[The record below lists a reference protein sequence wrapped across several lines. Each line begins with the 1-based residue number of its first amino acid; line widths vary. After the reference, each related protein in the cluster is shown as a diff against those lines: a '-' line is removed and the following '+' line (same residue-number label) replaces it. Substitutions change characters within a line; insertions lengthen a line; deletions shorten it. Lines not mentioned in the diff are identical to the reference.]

1 MPIDASI
8 ALGVKPIQFESPINQ
23 MAKMYE
29 MQNMQQSNQL
39 NQMKMSDLQR
49 ASAKEEN
56 LNALVGGFTPD
67 MNDTDKYNAL
77 LRGGHFAE
85 AKAFNE
91 SAAKA
96 NADKRAAESA
106 QLDNVLKEHTVLG
119 KYLDSVIAS
128 PTLANA
134 TSTVTKANAVLKH
147 DPTDDLAELNAIGE
161 NPEALRQWA
170 ITHKGALD
178 MLKTSTK
185 YEDVGGY
192 KQPITTDYFGKETFG
207 KGLVKTQTPDSVAS
221 NARIASEGR
230 LNREAKLKAEIDSG
244 VTGLSP
250 ESLDFTAQLYMQT
263 GMLPPLGM
271 GAKAATLR
279 KQIIERAAQL
289 SMHPETAGAV
299 NPAAPGATTPPVAP
313 PVSAAD
319 AAGNV
324 TQNKQNV
331 AVAVKTLKDFS
342 TGVQGQMVTSFN
354 TALNHLDTLER
365 LGNDLNNSDIKV
377 VNRAA
382 NLFAKEL
389 GVAAP
394 TSFDAAKKIVG
405 AEIQKAIVRAG
416 GTGSEREEAAA
427 AFDAANSPAQLA
439 GVFRSVKELLGGQ
452 LVSLKQQYD
461 SNAGPKAKP
470 FANKL
475 NSAARKQLEAL
486 TGGKTS
492 ATSAPA
498 QAVQYATNG
507 ATRLMST
514 DGGITWNPVK

>member
-8 ALGVKPIQFESPINQ
+8 ALGVKPIQFESPVNQ
-23 MAKMYE
+23 MVKMYE

-221 NARIASEGR
+221 GVIQTRGQNLTDERARERIALDERRVKVAETVGAPGYVKP
-230 LNREAKLKAEIDSG
+230 LTATQQYKLDKLKTADKTNAKLFDSSIDAELKNIDKLIGTEDKPKLHAGLASATGPIASRIFTGRTDTANAEAYIKSLQSKASIN
-244 VTGLSP
+244 
-250 ESLDFTAQLYMQT
+250 SLQT
-263 GMLPPLGM
+263 IRG
-271 GAKAATLR
+271 
-279 KQIIERAAQL
+279 
-289 SMHPETAGAV
+289 TAGAIGTMTEREW
-299 NPAAPGATTPPVAP
+299 PRLESMKATLQE
-313 PVSAAD
+313 
-319 AAGNV
+319 
-324 TQNKQNV
+324 TQGTDQFVQSLIDYRNE
-331 AVAVKTLKDFS
+331 LKNMKLKS
-342 TGVQGQMVTSFN
+342 KE
-354 TALNHLDTLER
+354 ALNTDYSTEI
-365 LGNDLNNSDIKV
+365 GASASPNI
-377 VNRAA
+377 
-382 NLFAKEL
+382 
-389 GVAAP
+389 
-394 TSFDAAKKIVG
+394 DALL
-405 AEIQKAIVRAG
+405 QKYP
-416 GTGSEREEAAA
+416 
-427 AFDAANSPAQLA
+427 D
-439 GVFRSVKELLGGQ
+439 
-452 LVSLKQQYD
+452 
-461 SNAGPKAKP
+461 
-470 FANKL
+470 
-475 NSAARKQLEAL
+475 
-486 TGGKTS
+486 
-492 ATSAPA
+492 
-498 QAVQYATNG
+498 
-507 ATRLMST
+507 
-514 DGGITWNPVK
+514 

>member
-8 ALGVKPIQFESPINQ
+8 ALGVKPIQFESPVNQ
-23 MAKMYE
+23 MVKMYE

-221 NARIASEGR
+221 GVIQTRGQNLTDERARERIALDERRVKVAETVGAPGYVKP
-230 LNREAKLKAEIDSG
+230 LTATQQYKLDKLKTADKTNAKLFDSSIDAELKNIDKLIGTEDKPKLHAGLASATGPIASRIFTGRTDTANAEAYIKSLQSKASIN
-244 VTGLSP
+244 
-250 ESLDFTAQLYMQT
+250 SLQT
-263 GMLPPLGM
+263 IRG
-271 GAKAATLR
+271 
-279 KQIIERAAQL
+279 
-289 SMHPETAGAV
+289 TAGAIGTMTEREW
-299 NPAAPGATTPPVAP
+299 PRLESMKATLQE
-313 PVSAAD
+313 
-319 AAGNV
+319 
-324 TQNKQNV
+324 TQGTDQFVQSLIDYRNE
-331 AVAVKTLKDFS
+331 LKNMKLKS
-342 TGVQGQMVTSFN
+342 KE
-354 TALNHLDTLER
+354 ALNTDYSTEI
-365 LGNDLNNSDIKV
+365 GAS
-377 VNRAA
+377 A
-382 NLFAKEL
+382 N
-389 GVAAP
+389 P
-394 TSFDAAKKIVG
+394 NIDALL
-405 AEIQKAIVRAG
+405 QKYP
-416 GTGSEREEAAA
+416 
-427 AFDAANSPAQLA
+427 D
-439 GVFRSVKELLGGQ
+439 
-452 LVSLKQQYD
+452 
-461 SNAGPKAKP
+461 
-470 FANKL
+470 
-475 NSAARKQLEAL
+475 
-486 TGGKTS
+486 
-492 ATSAPA
+492 
-498 QAVQYATNG
+498 
-507 ATRLMST
+507 
-514 DGGITWNPVK
+514 

>member
-221 NARIASEGR
+221 GVIQTRGQNLTDERARERIALDERRVKVAETVGAPGYVKP
-230 LNREAKLKAEIDSG
+230 LTATQQYKLDKLKTADKNNAKLFDSSIDAELKNIDKLIGTEDKPKLHAGLASATGPIASRIFTGRTDTANAEAYIKSLQSKASIN
-244 VTGLSP
+244 
-250 ESLDFTAQLYMQT
+250 SLQT
-263 GMLPPLGM
+263 IRG
-271 GAKAATLR
+271 
-279 KQIIERAAQL
+279 
-289 SMHPETAGAV
+289 TAGAIGTMTEREW
-299 NPAAPGATTPPVAP
+299 PRLESMKATLQE
-313 PVSAAD
+313 
-319 AAGNV
+319 
-324 TQNKQNV
+324 TQGTDQFVQSLIDYRNE
-331 AVAVKTLKDFS
+331 LKNMKLKS
-342 TGVQGQMVTSFN
+342 KE
-354 TALNHLDTLER
+354 ALNTDYSTEI
-365 LGNDLNNSDIKV
+365 GAS
-377 VNRAA
+377 A
-382 NLFAKEL
+382 N
-389 GVAAP
+389 P
-394 TSFDAAKKIVG
+394 NIDALL
-405 AEIQKAIVRAG
+405 QKYP
-416 GTGSEREEAAA
+416 
-427 AFDAANSPAQLA
+427 D
-439 GVFRSVKELLGGQ
+439 
-452 LVSLKQQYD
+452 
-461 SNAGPKAKP
+461 
-470 FANKL
+470 
-475 NSAARKQLEAL
+475 
-486 TGGKTS
+486 
-492 ATSAPA
+492 
-498 QAVQYATNG
+498 
-507 ATRLMST
+507 
-514 DGGITWNPVK
+514 